1 MICCQNLHIHQG
13 AFQLKDINF
22 QIEKGSYSIF
32 MGRTGC
38 GKTSIIEVICG
49 LRKAVLGQIFINE
62 KNISTQKPAE
72 RNIGFVPQDGALFN
86 HMSVAANIGFALK
99 IRKIPV
105 KKIEQLV
112 RQIATLFKISHLLKR
127 KPSYLSGGEKQR
139 VALARA
145 VVFKPSLLCLDEPL
159 SALDTYTKKEIIALL
174 LEIKNRFKMTVLHIT
189 HDTYEAEKLSDNLFL
204 IENGKLIK
212 KPKNLK

>member
-49 LRKAVLGQIFINE
+49 LRKAVSGQIFINE
-62 KNISTQKPAE
+62 KNISTQKPSE

-105 KKIEQLV
+105 KRIEKCV